1 MLFQTQLTIL
11 KSCKNAISLK
21 LLVLSTN
28 STSIL
33 DKMALRFQGKEKPMQ
48 SHQRESIQ
56 LQQTLIVGKSNKAVD
71 YVAN

>member
-1 MLFQTQLTIL
+1 MLFQTQLTVL

-33 DKMALRFQGKEKPMQ
+33 STNSTSILDRMALRFQGKEKPMQ

-56 LQQTLIVGKSNKAVD
+56 LQ
-71 YVAN
+71 